1 MDGGPGERDGL
12 EPSRRLIGG
21 EPLTSLLRRAAR
33 RLARAYRQRCAAE
46 DVRRLRMQ
54 VPDGVWVCARCW
66 HVSLDRFASSWHLI
80 ATHS

>member
-1 MDGGPGERDGL
+1 
-12 EPSRRLIGG
+12 
-21 EPLTSLLRRAAR
+21 
-33 RLARAYRQRCAAE
+33 
-46 DVRRLRMQ
+46 